1 MSNVTVNEP
10 KGWNKFVARLLSLS
24 QYLTGQEPSVED
36 KNDAIFQEVF
46 PEIAGSGQEKRILS
60 RHRVCIPAVV
70 TYGIAAASEKT
81 EVTNLNERG
90 LFVYSSTSLAHGTM
104 IHVEMVLPAELS
116 VYGKRR
122 VRYHATVV
130 RVEPQPS
137 GQRFGIA
144 AAIKNCEN
152 LPLESKNNN
161 AFAAKV

>member
-1 MSNVTVNEP
+1 MTDATANEL
-10 KGWNKFVARLLSLS
+10 KGWKKFVARLVSLS

-36 KNDAIFQEVF
+36 NNDAIFQAVF
-46 PEIAGSGQEKRILS
+46 PEIASSGDEKRVLS
-60 RHRVCIPAVV
+60 RHRTCIPAVL
-70 TYGIAAASEKT
+70 TYGIAGASEKT

-90 LFVYSSTSLAHGTM
+90 LFVYCSTSLAHGMM
-104 IHVEMVLPAELS
+104 IQVEMVLPEELS
-116 VYGKRR
+116 AYGKRR
-122 VRYHATVV
+122 VRYHASVV

-152 LPLESKNNN
+152 LPLETKNNN